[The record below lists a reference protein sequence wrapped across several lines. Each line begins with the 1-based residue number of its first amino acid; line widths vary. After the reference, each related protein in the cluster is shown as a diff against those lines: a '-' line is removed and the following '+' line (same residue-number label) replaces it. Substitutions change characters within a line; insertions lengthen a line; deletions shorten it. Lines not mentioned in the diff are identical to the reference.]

1 MPPIKHA
8 LLGASKAHQWLN
20 CTPSIWL
27 EQGCPEPPASEAAN
41 EGTLAHAIAE
51 ERLRRLMEG
60 KKPITSAKHKKHP
73 LYHPAMDEYVDV
85 YVNYIWDAYQEAK
98 KRTPDALLLLE
109 QRVDFSE
116 YAPDG
121 FGTADAILIADG
133 IMDVFDFKFG
143 KGVPVEATD
152 NPQIRLYGLGALN
165 EFSDLYDIKAVRMH
179 IVQPRLD
186 SITSETKKAAEL
198 SEWGE
203 GYVKPR
209 AKLAANGEGKPFAG
223 EHCRWCRFR
232 NMCRAHGMMQIE
244 IAKHRFADPPTRVS
258 EANRG
263 TEMARSDMNAEA
275 RDTKW
280 GGPQENTEENLPAAL
295 SNMEISEILS
305 GVDGLVRWAKSVKD
319 FALEQAVNHGEQYPG
334 WKVVEGRANRKITD
348 DKKAAAILMAEG
360 FGTDEIMTLKGIGD
374 LEALV
379 GKNTLACVLDGI
391 IIKPAGK
398 PVLAPET
405 DKRPAISSAE
415 NAKAVFGAVEGEM

>member
-121 FGTADAILIADG
+121 FGTADAVLITDD

-244 IAKHRFADPPTRVS
+244 IAKHRFADPP
-258 EANRG
+258 
-263 TEMARSDMNAEA
+263 
-275 RDTKW
+275 
-280 GGPQENTEENLPAAL
+280 ENTEENLPAAL

-319 FALEQAVNHGEQYPG
+319 FALEQAVNRGEQYPG
-334 WKVVEGRANRKITD
+334 WKVVEGCANRKITD